1 MSIKRLI
8 CAIGAALILTSCG
21 TQLNSSFLM
30 SGGQKLAQAATLTDE
45 QMAAYV
51 AQTVTQLDKE
61 NETLRTIRSMILA
74 DAAVLKL
81 STGNVDEAL
90 AEELDHIDSTLEH
103 LRSCI
108 RREVSTLHNS
118 IK

>member
-51 AQTVTQLDKE
+51 ARPSPSSTRRTPSFRRR
-61 NETLRTIRSMILA
+61 TLM
-74 DAAVLKL
+74 
-81 STGNVDEAL
+81 
-90 AEELDHIDSTLEH
+90 
-103 LRSCI
+103 LR
-108 RREVSTLHNS
+108 EYGE
-118 IK
+118 